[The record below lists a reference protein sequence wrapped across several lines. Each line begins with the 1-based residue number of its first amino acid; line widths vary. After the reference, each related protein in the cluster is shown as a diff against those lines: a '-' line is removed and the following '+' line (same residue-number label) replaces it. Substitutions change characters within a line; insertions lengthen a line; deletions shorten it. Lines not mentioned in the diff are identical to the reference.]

1 MFEMDPS
8 NREQL
13 FLGLA
18 EDADRRLN
26 EYFGALVVT

>member
-1 MFEMDPS
+1 MFEMNPN

-13 FLGLA
+13 LLGLA

-26 EYFGALVVT
+26 EYFGSLVVT